1 MPEMNG
7 GVAAV
12 RMKDSKP
19 DVPVALLSSDEC
31 LPSRDLEV
39 VDCFIPKS
47 EPIVSLLEKVDYLLS
62 LRFLF
67 RPFDALNP
75 QAAEEPVNA
84 HQVGP
89 ESERPNGIS
98 VKKDGIQKTL

>member
-7 GVAAV
+7 DMAAA

-19 DVPVALLSSDEC
+19 DVPIALLSSDEC

-47 EPIVSLLEKVDYLLS
+47 EPIVSLLEKVDYLVS

-67 RPFDALNP
+67 RPFG
-75 QAAEEPVNA
+75 AAERVSA
-84 HQVGP
+84 HQAGP
-89 ESERPNGIS
+89 ESERRQH
-98 VKKDGIQKTL
+98 VC